1 MTFGILKNKI
11 NILLV
16 TFLLCFSW
24 PSNSQYTYEHI
35 SNKGIYDFLD
45 EMANSGFIA
54 LNTTAKPFTR
64 ALIHQKLTEI
74 QDQQQLLNKR
84 QKKELKF
91 YARDFALMDS
101 TGKNPIKG
109 NPKGDIFGKNTE
121 FATDVNPFGVFYKDK
136 DFKLGFRP
144 IWGIEHLSNERDD
157 FTRTWGGA
165 RIYGNIGKHF
175 GFYASLRENHMDKVL
190 SRPGYIT
197 RDEAGVYKSN
207 NIGGGDYSEM
217 RGGLVYG
224 WKWGEAAIMKD
235 HLEWGDNY
243 HGSIINS
250 GNYPS
255 FGMIKLHLNP
265 AKWIDFNYF
274 HGWLVSE
281 VIDSTRSYLTPQGA
295 NRKIFR
301 PKYMAA
307 NIFTFIPFKGVD
319 VSIGNSIVYGDIP
332 IQAAYLVPFMFY
344 KSIDHTINANIENQ
358 NSQMFANL
366 SLRIIN
372 NLHLYG
378 NVFIDEFSKERVGDP
393 NRHNFHSWKTGAK
406 LSNWPVRNI
415 SLTYEFTKS
424 NPITYKHRV
433 PVLTYA
439 TNQYT
444 LGSYLKDNAKEQF
457 FEFVLKPYALLRL
470 KANYTYAI
478 HGNEY
483 EYLITKPFMAD
494 KHGFIEDK
502 VWDNESIS
510 FHVDFEFSSNSYIF
524 LGYIIQDING
534 YDADK
539 LTGEDYLEMYT
550 PSMFHGNTS
559 TIQAGINWGF

>member
-1 MTFGILKNKI
+1 MTRGLINKKI
-11 NILLV
+11 KICII
-16 TFLLCFSW
+16 TFIVFFSM
-24 PSNSQYTYEHI
+24 PSYSQYTYEHI

-45 EMANSGFIA
+45 EMANNGIIA
-54 LNTTAKPFTR
+54 LNTTIKPYTR
-64 ALIHQKLTEI
+64 ALIYQKLLKIEEKKHI
-74 QDQQQLLNKR
+74 LNKR
-84 QKKELKF
+84 QKKELEF
-91 YARDFALMDS
+91 YIRDYGLMDS
-101 TGKNPIKG
+101 IEKSPIKG
-109 NPKGDIFGKNTE
+109 KSKWDISKKDTA
-121 FATDVNPFGVFYKDK
+121 FATDINPFGVFYKDK
-136 DFKLGFRP
+136 EFKFGFRP
-144 IWGIEHLSNERDD
+144 VWGIDHLSNENDD

-165 RIYGNIGKHF
+165 RFYGNIDKHL
-175 GFYASLRENHMDKVL
+175 GFYASLRDNHMNKIL

-197 RDEAGVYKSN
+197 HDEAGVYKSN
-207 NIGGGDYSEM
+207 KLGGGDYSEM

-224 WKWGEAAIMKD
+224 WKWGETSLIKD

-255 FGMIKLHLNP
+255 FGMVKLHLHP
-265 AKWIDFNYF
+265 AKWVNFNYF

-281 VIDSTRSYLTPQGA
+281 VIDSTRSYNTSQGA
-295 NRKIFR
+295 KRKIYR

-307 NIFTFIPFKGVD
+307 NFVTFIPFKGFNL
-319 VSIGNSIVYGDIP
+319 SLGNSIIYGDIP

-366 SLRIIN
+366 SLRVIN

-378 NVFIDEFSKERVGDP
+378 SIFVDEFSKERVGDP
-393 NRHNFHSWKTGAK
+393 NRHNFHSWKSGAK

-444 LGSYLKDNAKEQF
+444 LGSYLKDNAKEHF
-457 FEFVLKPYALLRL
+457 CEIAIKPFALFRL
-470 KANYTYAI
+470 KANYTYAV

-483 EYLITKPFMAD
+483 EYIIGKPFKTD
-494 KHGFIEDK
+494 EHDFIKDK
-502 VWDNESIS
+502 VWDNATFS
-510 FHVDFEFSSNSYIF
+510 FHAEYEFSNNSHFF
-524 LGYIIQDING
+524 LGYIMQDIKG
-534 YDADK
+534 YDADG
-539 LTGEDYLEMYT
+539 LTSNDYLEMYT
-550 PSMFHGNTS
+550 PSMFHGNTT